1 LWSAALGQA
10 TLRPR
15 PSANKL
21 STPLSKRDQADRCPA
36 RKDGAMPDRL
46 RSIIDVLVD
55 IDDPAAGAELA
66 RRAHLSRFHFDRVT
80 AAVLGESPGVFRR
93 RLLLERA
100 AYGLTRGTSVTTRRS
115 APVTRR

>member
-1 LWSAALGQA
+1 VEQLANDACAVFAHVPLLFPVVVGRA
-10 TLRPR
+10 RPGD
-15 PSANKL
+15 P
-21 STPLSKRDQADRCPA
+21 TPPA
-36 RKDGAMPDRL
+36 EAMPDHL